1 MKRNTT
7 DPTVATK
14 KSKKDAQVVFRHPLR
29 IPSLSVAQVK
39 TEEDFEAAVAQ
50 TVADPDAVVCFF
62 LYATW
67 STPCKSIL
75 TQYEALLK
83 KLSDIPAP
91 TSIEVSKEPGEAIA
105 SVEPIECTE
114 SIKPTTPIESIEPTK
129 EPIKEPTK
137 EPIIKPI
144 TITFYKIDKDA
155 APKSCTNGKVPIFF
169 VYRNGSKLAD
179 VATQGKGLEKFLAKM
194 KPAVLES
201 V

>member
-1 MKRNTT
+1 MKRNTA
-7 DPTVATK
+7 DPPLATK
-14 KSKKDAQVVFRHPLR
+14 KSKKDAQVVFKHALR
-29 IPSLSVAQVK
+29 IPSLTVAQVK

-50 TVADPDAVVCFF
+50 TVANPDAVVCFF

-91 TSIEVSKEPGEAIA
+91 SPLEIAKEPVEPIA
-105 SVEPIECTE
+105 SVEPTE
-114 SIKPTTPIESIEPTK
+114 STESVDPIKESIIEPTTPIKS
-129 EPIKEPTK
+129 
-137 EPIIKPI
+137 I

-169 VYRNGSKLAD
+169 VYRNGSKAAD
-179 VATQGKGLEKFLAKM
+179 VATQGKGLEKYLAKM
-194 KPAVLES
+194 DPVVVMES